1 VEVIKEEFKFYK
13 FGQFKTIEICWVCL
27 TLLVQVIK

>member
-13 FGQFKTIEICWVCL
+13 FGQFKTILKFVGFVL
-27 TLLVQVIK
+27 HYGSK